1 MNGVD
6 DSIPCND
13 IFCRLNIHHKLIFE
27 CFANLVHICIH
38 AGEKSLPQCY
48 LCKKLKAYW
57 SEIIQAYEECSLFIF
72 PVAKCRKA
80 TRTLKKKY
88 HYFLILCVGQPLIK
102 NTGTGHAWL
111 FIVGDRR
118 EFRRECKKMCGSVI
132 SKYFTIYGISGKTN
146 VAALFSKHMKT
157 YIIHT
162 EIIKKISLIYIMWKM
177 TILQQKTALIS

>member
-1 MNGVD
+1 MFFK
-6 DSIPCND
+6 SYSYMYKCRRKIPSSVLSMQE
-13 IFCRLNIHHKLIFE
+13 IEGL
-27 CFANLVHICIH
+27 LVWNNT
-38 AGEKSLPQCY
+38 S
-48 LCKKLKAYW
+48 
-57 SEIIQAYEECSLFIF
+57 SLFIF

-80 TRTLKKKY
+80 TFTLKKKY

-132 SKYFTIYGISGKTN
+132 SKYFTIYGISGKIN
-146 VAALFSKHMKT
+146 IAALFSKHMKT